1 MTEEPVP
8 VLWDTTADPSA
19 FDPADWFAYCEDVTG
34 RPAPHLPPL
43 AVQSVIPGHRH
54 VVETAFGGAFD
65 DFTLA
70 EHPFSV
76 IHYRGHE
83 IVVGLSA
90 KGSYAAGGLDE
101 LIGLGARSVI
111 VLGGCGTLVPELHV
125 GDFFAPTKALR
136 DDGVSLHYEP
146 ASRYSFPSG
155 SLTSCLLKAA
165 RAAGHPAH
173 AGPVWSTTAHFRQT
187 IPRLEAFRREGCMA
201 VNNEGA
207 AAFSVGRFRNAEV
220 ASLLLVGDTLAGGR
234 FAVPA
239 DQRGLYGA
247 GSAAAALLE
256 VALQA
261 LVIAA
266 GAGA

>member
-1 MTEEPVP
+1 VTEEPVP
-8 VLWDTTADPSA
+8 ILWDTTADVSA
-19 FDPADWFAYCEDVTG
+19 FDPADWFAYCERITG

-43 AVQSVIPGHRH
+43 AVQSVIPGHRN
-54 VVETAFGGAFD
+54 VVETAFGGTFD

-70 EHPFSV
+70 EHPFCV
-76 IHYRGHE
+76 IHYKGHQ

-101 LIGLGARSVI
+101 MIALGARSVI
-111 VLGGCGTLVPELHV
+111 VLGGCGALVPELRV

-146 ASRYSFPSG
+146 ASRYSFPSD
-155 SLTSCLLKAA
+155 SLTSCLLQAA
-165 RAAGHPAH
+165 RAAGHPAQP
-173 AGPVWSTTAHFRQT
+173 GPVWSTSAHFRQT
-187 IPRLEAFRREGCMA
+187 ISRLAAFRREGCMA

-207 AAFSVGRFRNAEV
+207 AAFSVGRFRGAEV
-220 ASLLLVGDTLAGGR
+220 ASLLLVGDTLAAGR

-239 DQRGLYGA
+239 GHRGLDDE
-247 GSAAAALLE
+247 GSTVMLLE
-256 VALQA
+256 IALQA

-266 GAGA
+266 GEDA

>member
-1 MTEEPVP
+1 MTKEPVP
-8 VLWDTTADPSA
+8 LLWDTTADPSA
-19 FDPADWFAYCEDVTG
+19 FDPADWFAYCENITG
-34 RPAPHLPPL
+34 RPAPRLPPL
-43 AVQSVIPGHRH
+43 AVQSVIPSHRK
-54 VVETAFGGAFD
+54 VVETAFGGTFD

-70 EHPFSV
+70 DHPFSV

-101 LIGLGARSVI
+101 LIGLGAHSVI

-125 GDFFAPTKALR
+125 GDFFTPTKALR

-146 ASRYSFPSG
+146 ASRYSFPSD
-155 SLTSCLLKAA
+155 SLTSCLLQAA
-165 RAAGHPAH
+165 RSAGHPAK

-187 IPRLEAFRREGCMA
+187 IPRLAAFRREGCMA

-207 AAFSVGRFRNAEV
+207 AAFSVGRFRGAEV
-220 ASLLLVGDTLAGGR
+220 ASLLLVGDTLATGR

-239 DQRGLYGA
+239 GHRALDDAESG
-247 GSAAAALLE
+247 AALLE
-256 VALQA
+256 VALRA
-261 LVIAA
+261 LVISA
-266 GAGA
+266 GERS